1 MTHDRLLCLD
11 IETVPDT
18 DVIPPDWPS
27 ETFPKAMWHRVVA
40 ISVVEARIERDDV
53 GERYMVEGCRSG
65 GREDWDERR
74 LLKAFWQY
82 FGQRQTRV
90 VTWNGRSFDMAVL
103 RLRSMIYGIAAEPW
117 FTRGDKWANY
127 GQRYAAD
134 WHCDLQEQVSDHG
147 ANPRLGLDDAARAIG
162 LPGKIGGHGSEVGA
176 MVEQGRIGE
185 VRAYCEADTL
195 NLFGLYVR
203 WALLTGRAA
212 PAGHDASMESL
223 VGFLEAG
230 RDRSPHF
237 GEFLDLWRSSTR
249 PVPMLV
255 GQTVRPARTEVN
267 APASARSLASL
278 RRPAARGP
286 QGRRKGFRNH
296 TATSMARTSRN

>member
-1 MTHDRLLCLD
+1 MTHDHLLCLD

-40 ISVVEARIERDDV
+40 ISFVEARIERDDA
-53 GERYMVEGCRSG
+53 GERYLVEGCRSG

-74 LLKAFWQY
+74 LLKAFWRY
-82 FGQRQTRV
+82 FGQRQARV

-103 RLRSMIYGIAAEPW
+103 RLRSMIYGVAAEPW
-117 FTRGDKWANY
+117 FTRGNKWDNY

-134 WHCDLQEQVSDHG
+134 WHCDLQEQMSDHG

-176 MVEQGRIGE
+176 MVAQGRIGE

-195 NLFGLYVR
+195 NLVGLYVR
-203 WALLTGRAA
+203 WALLTGRATA
-212 PAGHDASMESL
+212 SGHDASMESL
-223 VGFLEAG
+223 VRFLEAARG
-230 RDRSPHF
+230 GSPHF
-237 GEFLDLWRSSTR
+237 GEFLDRWRSSTR
-249 PVPMLV
+249 PAPMLV
-255 GQTVRPARTEVN
+255 DRKPDPAQVRA
-267 APASARSLASL
+267 APSRSLASL
-278 RRPAARGP
+278 RRPSARQP
-286 QGRRKGFRNH
+286 QARWKGFPNH
-296 TATSMARTSRN
+296 TAISPSRPSSN